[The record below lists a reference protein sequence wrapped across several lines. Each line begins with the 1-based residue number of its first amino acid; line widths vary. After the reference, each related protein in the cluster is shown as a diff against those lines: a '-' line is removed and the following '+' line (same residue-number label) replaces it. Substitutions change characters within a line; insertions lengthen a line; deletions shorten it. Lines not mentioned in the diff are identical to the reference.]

1 MIEKSGN
8 KFELCSKRY
17 DHTAHNGSNYL
28 KGHCMVSLLLSFP
41 IFQNRK
47 ISYLSIPLG
56 YRLWDKKKTKLVL
69 ATELVQQAMKEIEE
83 QRQFILLCDSWYPK
97 AEVAV
102 LVNQFE
108 NLELICSGSMSVL

>member
-1 MIEKSGN
+1 
-8 KFELCSKRY
+8 
-17 DHTAHNGSNYL
+17 
-28 KGHCMVSLLLSFP
+28 MVSLLLSFP